1 MVTFLGGSIDRLWI
15 ACMSWKS
22 IILTNMM
29 NNPFPGVQIVG
40 TAQGDL
46 SRKKIRT
53 WGGLGCQSLLSPYL
67 SLSPSQVFFLPL
79 FFSALWLRAAPNY
92 LNARNRLMTNMFATH
107 FYPFFFQFLVG
118 FEEQNLSFSLEK
130 KIKHCSYCNNIE
142 ISSWRRHTTLIY
154 QLHINPW

>member
-15 ACMSWKS
+15 ACISWKS

-46 SRKKIRT
+46 SRKKNRT

-67 SLSPSQVFFLPL
+67 SLSLPL
-79 FFSALWLRAAPNY
+79 RFFFALIFSALWLRAAPNY
-92 LNARNRLMTNMFATH
+92 LNTRNRLMTNMFATH
-107 FYPFFFQFLVG
+107 FYPFFFSIPRWIWITK
-118 FEEQNLSFSLEK
+118 SFIFIRK
-130 KIKHCSYCNNIE
+130 KKNTVVIVI
-142 ISSWRRHTTLIY
+142 TLRYHREDGI
-154 QLHINPW
+154 LHSFTSFT